1 MRANQSTSVLEELSA
16 QSGSQ
21 IVDPVVSK
29 SGQIAFTFGDTET
42 NKKRPRTLPP
52 LKKNKEITYDK
63 IQQDLKAAES
73 RKQVSNSHL
82 IELYLCTF
90 LRSSF
95 ES

>member
-73 RKQVSNSHL
+73 RKQVSNYLL
-82 IELYLCTF
+82 IVDQNKMNLC
-90 LRSSF
+90 RI
-95 ES
+95 